1 MSRRSRVREELSADV
16 RRRLLLIIERLR
28 KDGLGAIAALKEED
42 ATAKLLV
49 GVRRSLE
56 LSSGDGADVGEGG
69 SMVLG
74 LV

>member
-1 MSRRSRVREELSADV
+1 MSRRKRVRDELFADV

-28 KDGLGAIAALKEED
+28 EDELGAIAASKDED

-49 GVRRSLE
+49 GVRRSSE
-56 LSSGDGADVGEGG
+56 LSSDNGANVGEGG